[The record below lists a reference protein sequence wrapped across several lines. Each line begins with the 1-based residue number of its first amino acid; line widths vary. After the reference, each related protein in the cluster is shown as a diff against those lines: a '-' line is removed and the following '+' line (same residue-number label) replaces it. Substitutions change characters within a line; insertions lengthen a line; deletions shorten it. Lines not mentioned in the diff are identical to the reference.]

1 MKNSVNALPAI
12 VLSDISKQFGTG
24 ESQVSALKGVNL
36 EIAKGEFIA
45 LCGHIIQHVQH
56 RDQIEELEDKAEM
69 LTTNRGHLL
78 FGKSVEQMI

>member
-1 MKNSVNALPAI
+1 MKNSVHALPAI

-45 LCGHIIQHVQH
+45 LCGPS
-56 RDQIEELEDKAEM
+56 
-69 LTTNRGHLL
+69 GS
-78 FGKSVEQMI
+78 GKSTLLNILSGIDRPSAGQVIF